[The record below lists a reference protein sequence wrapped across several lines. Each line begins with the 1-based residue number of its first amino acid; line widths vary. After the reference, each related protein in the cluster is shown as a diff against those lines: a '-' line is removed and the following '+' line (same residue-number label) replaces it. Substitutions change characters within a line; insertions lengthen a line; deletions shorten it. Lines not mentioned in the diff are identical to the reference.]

1 MEPFRTIIAL
11 CPVTR
16 GGINDW
22 YLDHEG
28 RHDSVGDDEQP
39 SRGPDAWLDGDER
52 RSQEREDRRSA
63 GGRRLTDDDS
73 DLDLD
78 ELLQYGSNDGGGVT
92 LPKRILHPQ
101 RPPRGPGIPRP
112 GRLPR
117 HGSRATMLKRIN
129 VGGTRALCVAPF
141 EN

>member
-1 MEPFRTIIAL
+1 MSGDS
-11 CPVTR
+11 

-63 GGRRLTDDDS
+63 GRRLTDDDS

-78 ELLQYGSNDGGGVT
+78 ELLQYGSNRRRGG
-92 LPKRILHPQ
+92 HSAEAN
-101 RPPRGPGIPRP
+101 PPPATAPEDQAFHGPGDS
-112 GRLPR
+112 
-117 HGSRATMLKRIN
+117 HGTGAEQR
-129 VGGTRALCVAPF
+129 C
-141 EN
+141 